1 MRLKK
6 RNAMADMQAPLAAA
20 GEWATTGVREEA
32 ATRTEAFVA
41 AEEHIND
48 SLDSSGSAGGGEK
61 WLHLDYI
68 LDIEL
73 IGLTS
78 RLDMGMKKM
87 ELLKQ

>member
-6 RNAMADMQAPLAAA
+6 RNAMSDMQVPLAAA

-32 ATRTEAFVA
+32 ATSTEATVA
-41 AEEHIND
+41 TEEHMI
-48 SLDSSGSAGGGEK
+48 LWILVVILEVGEK
-61 WLHLDYI
+61 WLHLGYI

-73 IGLTS
+73 IGLAS